1 MVIRV
6 QRRGIKISLD
16 CPPIYAHNR
25 IVSSLLLD
33 SLNPL
38 ALMRRWT
45 TCDIFIASNTSDCNG
60 SAEMAKDVVVK
71 TSIDEKGVQ
80 EFTEMFL
87 ASGVEPRSIKPR
99 ECTLEEFGCHFFAE
113 VEGKIVGRVFLD
125 TLYPP
130 YAELVNLLVH
140 PDYRKKGVGSA
151 LVQACIDLA
160 QKRSCSLIHLFA
172 EYDNQIAM
180 KLYSKFGFMPI
191 IDADLRVE
199 RGEFVHYMHFSS
211 ETRLGD
217 FLRIHPHASQ
227 HIYPEKVEFHGRS
240 LFKCEWSDLES
251 GDRTAIFVNAK
262 RGQPMDAFMPRIAG
276 VSHTQGGCSFH
287 CLVTE
292 RGETIELGSQAPFDL
307 WLRNSGNPSTFAIDF
322 ILPEGVSV
330 QAEDGV
336 SSVRLGENEDVTLS
350 FNLSL
355 APGFHVP
362 VWTYYT
368 VLATSK
374 VSLMESKGAL
384 LLSAGFERKKKS

>member
-1 MVIRV
+1 
-6 QRRGIKISLD
+6 
-16 CPPIYAHNR
+16 
-25 IVSSLLLD
+25 
-33 SLNPL
+33 
-38 ALMRRWT
+38 MRRWT
-45 TCDIFIASNTSDCNG
+45 TCDIFIASNTSDRNG

-87 ASGVEPRSIKPR
+87 ASGVEPRSIEPR

-227 HIYPEKVEFHGRS
+227 HVYPEKVEFHGRS
-240 LFKCEWSDLES
+240 LFKCEWSDFNS

-262 RGQPMDAFMPRIAG
+262 RGQPIDAFMPRIAG
-276 VSHTQGGCSFH
+276 ASHT
-287 CLVTE
+287 
-292 RGETIELGSQAPFDL
+292 
-307 WLRNSGNPSTFAIDF
+307 LRNRLHSTRRGFGTGRRWSQLRTLGGERRCYAKFQLESRSGFSRSRVDVLYRLGHFQSEP
-322 ILPEGVSV
+322 
-330 QAEDGV
+330 DGV
-336 SSVRLGENEDVTLS
+336 EGSAPIVRR
-350 FNLSL
+350 FR
-355 APGFHVP
+355 A
-362 VWTYYT
+362 
-368 VLATSK
+368 
-374 VSLMESKGAL
+374 
-384 LLSAGFERKKKS
+384 